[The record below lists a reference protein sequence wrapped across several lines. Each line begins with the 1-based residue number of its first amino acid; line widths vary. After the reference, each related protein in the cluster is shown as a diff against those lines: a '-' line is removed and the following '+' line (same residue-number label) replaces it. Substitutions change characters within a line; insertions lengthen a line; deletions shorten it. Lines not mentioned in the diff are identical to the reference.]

1 MSGCGVVVQPGRTTG
16 SRFVEFGALI
26 PKMIRRNLSMGVQI
40 PPTPFN
46 VFSDVMKIT
55 ICGSVTFV
63 KEMMEVKERLKKL
76 GHKVLVPLSAD
87 TNQDKEYWNRMKH
100 EEFNKFLGIKGER
113 MLGHFD
119 KIKSSDAIL
128 VLNYEKNGKR
138 NYIGGNTFIEMAIAF
153 EHSKKIFLLNP
164 IPEESSYM
172 EEIAS
177 MKPIVVNCDL
187 KSIK

>member
-1 MSGCGVVVQPGRTTG
+1 MIGRH
-16 SRFVEFGALI
+16 L
-26 PKMIRRNLSMGVQI
+26 PIRVQI
-40 PPTPFN
+40 PATPFN
-46 VFSDVMKIT
+46 VFSDAMKIT

-63 KEMMEVKERLKKL
+63 KEMMETKEQLKKL
-76 GHKVLVPLSAD
+76 GHEVLVPLSAE
-87 TNQDKEYWNRMKH
+87 TNQYKEYWNRMKR
-100 EEFNKFLGIKGER
+100 EEFGKFLEIKGER

-128 VLNYEKNGKR
+128 VLNYDKKGKR

-177 MKPIVVNCDL
+177 MKPIIVNCDL
-187 KSIK
+187 KNIK